1 MVLSLSFEFRLLMRI
16 DLKHKLVTFLIN
28 RLIRVV
34 PYIGIWSIFHIAQT
48 QLVREYSD
56 FTYYPNSE
64 QPRVKK
70 KRVLL
75 SSGFIEI

>member
-1 MVLSLSFEFRLLMRI
+1 MVLSLSFDVRLLTRI
-16 DLKHKLVTFLIN
+16 DLEHKLVTFLMN

-34 PYIGIWSIFHIAQT
+34 TYIGIWSIFHIAQN
-48 QLVREYSD
+48 QLVRKYSD

-64 QPRVKK
+64 QSRVRR

-75 SSGFIEI
+75 

>member
-16 DLKHKLVTFLIN
+16 DLKHKLVTFLMN

-34 PYIGIWSIFHIAQT
+34 TYIGIWSMFHIAQT
-48 QLVREYSD
+48 QLVRKYSG
-56 FTYYPNSE
+56 FTYYPNSK
-64 QPRVKK
+64 QPRVKR

-75 SSGFIEI
+75 YSGFKEI